1 MWDGLY
7 PRSSRRRVAERL
19 IHIFE
24 TKTGCRTDL
33 DISVQRVLAMELR
46 GRAKCTEDQQTEVNE
61 TVCALN
67 RLQSQKMIMFVT
79 KLTKGKPGGI

>member
-1 MWDGLY
+1 
-7 PRSSRRRVAERL
+7 
-19 IHIFE
+19 
-24 TKTGCRTDL
+24 
-33 DISVQRVLAMELR
+33 MELR